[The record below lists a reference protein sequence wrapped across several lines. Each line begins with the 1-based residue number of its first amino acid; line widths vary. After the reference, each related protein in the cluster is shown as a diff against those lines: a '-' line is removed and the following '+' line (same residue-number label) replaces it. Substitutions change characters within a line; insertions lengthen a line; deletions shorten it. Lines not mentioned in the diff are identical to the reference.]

1 MSIGYE
7 IFRHIRKE
15 GIFMAIYKMWD
26 HGRDTDREERSMK
39 VMFAPAHRLGPEA
52 PPHVRRRM
60 FRIEF
65 DEADQAA
72 FQSVFGDE
80 DTAAAAM
87 NILFN
92 APPEIQ
98 VLALQLL
105 HTIEEV

>member
-1 MSIGYE
+1 M
-7 IFRHIRKE
+7 E
-15 GIFMAIYKMWD
+15 G
-26 HGRDTDREERSMK
+26 
-39 VMFAPAHRLGPEA
+39 MFAPAHHPGPGV
-52 PPHVRRRM
+52 PPHVRRSM

-65 DEADQAA
+65 DEMDQAA
-72 FQSVFGDE
+72 FQEVFGDE

-87 NILFN
+87 SILYN

>member
-1 MSIGYE
+1 MAVYE
-7 IFRHIRKE
+7 I
-15 GIFMAIYKMWD
+15 WD
-26 HGRDTDREERSMK
+26 HSRDVDRDDRPVK
-39 VMFAPAHRLGPEA
+39 GMFVPAHRPGPEA

-72 FQSVFGDE
+72 FQEVFGDE

-87 NILFN
+87 DILFN

-105 HTIEEV
+105 HIIEEV